1 MAWLRR
7 ILANK
12 LTDATRHFARRKRDA
27 ALEQTYQETIDDSA
41 RRLERVVPA
50 DQTSPSQIVLRSER
64 ARRLADALSELP
76 EDQRVAVELHHLSG
90 FKLAEVA
97 AYMERTHASVR
108 PAAPR
113 PEGPQGAPRGSGVG
127 GWARTRP
134 TPGTNGNWMRSWPP
148 TLRPVRGMAPGPGRS
163 GSPGIRSS
171 LTIYRI
177 FSRPRTWRAGRR
189 GPPGGCPASLP
200 SSALAPSATMNC
212 SRRSV
217 AEGWE
222 SSTAPGKRAST
233 GLSLSR
239 PLSRPSWRPTNRSA
253 VFAPRPCQRRA

>member
-1 MAWLRR
+1 MNCLSANQGVASGEAPLVPVMMEAARPLRPQNYRSYLILLARSSLRRAGPLAQKVDASDIVQDVLMRAHQAVDQFKGKTEGELMAWLRR

-97 AYMERTHASVR
+97 EYMERTHASV
-108 PAAPR
+108 
-113 PEGPQGAPRGSGVG
+113 
-127 GWARTRP
+127 
-134 TPGTNGNWMRSWPP
+134 
-148 TLRPVRGMAPGPGRS
+148 
-163 GSPGIRSS
+163 
-171 LTIYRI
+171 
-177 FSRPRTWRAGRR
+177 AGLLRR
-189 GPPGGCPASLP
+189 GLK
-200 SSALAPSATMNC
+200 AL
-212 SRRSV
+212 RV
-217 AEGWE
+217 HLEGLE
-222 SSTAPGKRAST
+222 
-233 GLSLSR
+233 
-239 PLSRPSWRPTNRSA
+239 
-253 VFAPRPCQRRA
+253 